1 MSIILDCDLMRY
13 RNTGLYHYCLNV
25 GMRVNALLKVQRA
38 PLMKMYVPVAEANA
52 FGTTYPCI
60 TEKPWHKFIKPFLWN
75 CRVWHAPFQS
85 GRIIPDKNKNSS
97 CKVLLTIHDLNALHE
112 GRSADD
118 QQRSVNHTQRLI
130 NKSDALVCI
139 SEFTKSDVLKNCDV
153 GNKPVYVIHNG
164 THKVHQPLFKNS
176 TVKPSRPFLFGM
188 GDLNTKK
195 NYHVLLPLLQQNPDI
210 DMVIAGRLAEPD
222 YISHIKNTAEAMG
235 ISDRLHVTGPV
246 PEEEKAWYLCNCL
259 AFVHPSLAEGF
270 GAPVVEAMS
279 FGKPL
284 FLSSLTSLPEIGGN
298 IAFYFSSFDP
308 EHMQQVFQEGMRRY
322 TNEEMYPAIIQR
334 GKEFDWER
342 NAVKYLE
349 VYKSLY

>member
-13 RNTGLYHYCLNV
+13 PNTGLYHYCLNI
-25 GMRVNALLKVQRA
+25 GMRVNALLRQQDE
-38 PLMKMYVPVAEANA
+38 PLMKMYVPPAEAKS
-52 FGTTYPCI
+52 FGAENI
-60 TEKPWHKFIKPFLWN
+60 SIVEKPWHRFFKPFLWN

-85 GRIIPDKNKNSS
+85 GRIIPDRIKNNFT
-97 CKVLLTIHDLNALHE
+97 KVLLTVHDLNALHE
-112 GRSADD
+112 GRPVED
-118 QQRSVNHTQRLI
+118 QQRSVKHTQSLI
-130 NKSDALVCI
+130 DKSDVLVCI
-139 SEFTKSDVLKNCDV
+139 SEFTKSDVLKHCDV

-164 THKVHQPLFKNS
+164 THKVHQPVFNNG
-176 TVKPSRPFLFGM
+176 TIKPSRPFLFGM

-222 YISHIKNTAEAMG
+222 YISDIRSQAATMG
-235 ISDRLHVTGPV
+235 IADRLYVTGPV
-246 PEEEKAWYLCNCL
+246 PEEQKAWYLCNCL

-284 FLSSLTSLPEIGGN
+284 FLSNRTSLPEIGGD
-298 IAFYFSSFDP
+298 IAFYFSSFEPD
-308 EHMQQVFQEGMRRY
+308 HMHQVYQTGMSRY
-322 TNEEMYPAIIQR
+322 RDQNMYESIIQR
-334 GKEFDWER
+334 GKEFDWEK
-342 NAVKYLE
+342 NAKKYLE